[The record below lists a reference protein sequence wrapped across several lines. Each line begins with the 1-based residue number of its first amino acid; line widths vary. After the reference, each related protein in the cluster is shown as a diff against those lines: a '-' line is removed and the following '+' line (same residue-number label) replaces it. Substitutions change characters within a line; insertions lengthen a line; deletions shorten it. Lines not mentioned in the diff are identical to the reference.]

1 MNKKQEEGIDRN
13 WHPEFQK
20 YTEAIVSAPEYEG
33 LYFER
38 KKDTQIKWVATKKS
52 SAGQKRLAWWNKKCE
67 ELGIPVKS
75 GNYAVAVR
83 EIHPTKKHVCQI
95 CGKALS
101 IYYEYPTKQTLSK
114 INQKLGIKLNQTD
127 YTIKEIIEQFC
138 KNTDDLKSIAGIFKI
153 KSFKD
158 SDDLIRQ
165 IYDTHV
171 AKCSGKL
178 SPGAMSNCPDRFDGY
193 HSDGLCCRQFTDK
206 GRHTDNMKT
215 YVQDRRAYEEWS
227 DGNYNL
233 ANRLMGEYQK
243 APKCTCPVCGETAK
257 MTADHIGPISLGFC
271 HSTNFAPMCKACNS
285 AKNNRLS
292 LSDVRKLLTLEADG
306 NQVVSWHSQ
315 YIWDKYKNT
324 ITSDEDARKLSSL
337 MLKCHQNVLKLFS
350 LIYQK
355 GGEEFLQTYL
365 HPEYSMYDYRFSDF
379 NPLEP
384 DKLKIHE
391 SPLDSENK
399 RKNQKR
405 YLRIAFESLKKFDM
419 KKNRK
424 VTFYTDQFS
433 QETAAIMQS
442 IKARNFT
449 QADQEVRKLI
459 ALLCDKIIT
468 SESE

>member
-1 MNKKQEEGIDRN
+1 
-13 WHPEFQK
+13 
-20 YTEAIVSAPEYEG
+20 
-33 LYFER
+33 
-38 KKDTQIKWVATKKS
+38 
-52 SAGQKRLAWWNKKCE
+52 
-67 ELGIPVKS
+67 
-75 GNYAVAVR
+75 
-83 EIHPTKKHVCQI
+83 
-95 CGKALS
+95 
-101 IYYEYPTKQTLSK
+101 
-114 INQKLGIKLNQTD
+114 
-127 YTIKEIIEQFC
+127 
-138 KNTDDLKSIAGIFKI
+138 
-153 KSFKD
+153 
-158 SDDLIRQ
+158 
-165 IYDTHV
+165 
-171 AKCSGKL
+171 
-178 SPGAMSNCPDRFDGY
+178 
-193 HSDGLCCRQFTDK
+193 
-206 GRHTDNMKT
+206 MKT

-271 HSTNFAPMCKACNS
+271 HSTNFAPKCKACNS

-315 YIWDKYKNT
+315 YIWDKYKKA

-350 LIYQK
+350 LIYKK
-355 GGEEFLQTYL
+355 GGKEFLQTYL

-405 YLRIAFESLKKFDM
+405 YLRIAFESLKEFDM
-419 KKNRK
+419 KENRK
-424 VTFYTDQFS
+424 VTFYTDQFP
-433 QETAAIMQS
+433 QETAAVIQS

-449 QADQEVRKLI
+449 QADQEARKLI
-459 ALLCDKIIT
+459 TLLCDKIIA

>member
-1 MNKKQEEGIDRN
+1 MGCYQEIFRR
-13 WHPEFQK
+13 
-20 YTEAIVSAPEYEG
+20 TETSGMVEQEMRGTGYS
-33 LYFER
+33 R
-38 KKDTQIKWVATKKS
+38 KIRKLCRCSQGDTS
-52 SAGQKRLAWWNKKCE
+52 
-67 ELGIPVKS
+67 
-75 GNYAVAVR
+75 Y
-83 EIHPTKKHVCQI
+83 KKHVCQI

-101 IYYEYPTKQTLSK
+101 IYYEYPTKQTLSR
-114 INQKLGIKLNQTD
+114 INQKLGTKLKQTD

-138 KNTDDLKSIAGIFKI
+138 KNTNDLQNIAHIFKV
-153 KSFKD
+153 KSFTD
-158 SDDLIRQ
+158 TADLIRQ

-271 HSTNFAPMCKACNS
+271 HSTNFAPKCKACNS

-315 YIWDKYKNT
+315 YIWDKYKKA

-350 LIYQK
+350 LIYK
-355 GGEEFLQTYL
+355 KEGKN
-365 HPEYSMYDYRFSDF
+365 FSRLICIPNTPCTTTVF
-379 NPLEP
+379 RISTRWNPT
-384 DKLKIHE
+384 
-391 SPLDSENK
+391 N
-399 RKNQKR
+399 
-405 YLRIAFESLKKFDM
+405 
-419 KKNRK
+419 
-424 VTFYTDQFS
+424 
-433 QETAAIMQS
+433 
-442 IKARNFT
+442 
-449 QADQEVRKLI
+449 
-459 ALLCDKIIT
+459 
-468 SESE
+468 

>member
-1 MNKKQEEGIDRN
+1 MNKKQTEEIERN
-13 WHPEFQK
+13 WHPEFRK
-20 YTEAIVSAPEYEG
+20 YTEAIVSYPEYKG

-38 KKDTQIKWVATKKS
+38 KKDMQIKWVVTKKS
-52 SAGQKRLAWWNKKCE
+52 PAGQKRLSWWNKKCE

-75 GNYAVAVR
+75 GNYAVVAR
-83 EIHPTKKHVCQI
+83 AIHPTKKHVCQI
-95 CGKALS
+95 CGRALS
-101 IYYEYPTKQTLSK
+101 IYYEYPTKPTLAQ
-114 INQKLGIKLNQTD
+114 INRIFGTRLNQAD
-127 YTIKEIIEQFC
+127 YTIKEIIRLFC
-138 KNTDDLKSIAGIFKI
+138 KNTDDLKSIAEIFKI

-165 IYDTHV
+165 IYAIHV
-171 AKCSGKL
+171 ARCSRKL
-178 SPGAMSNCPDRFDGY
+178 SPGAMSNSPDRFDGY

-215 YVQDRRAYEEWS
+215 YMQDRRAYEEWA

-233 ANRLMGEYQK
+233 ANRLMGEFQK
-243 APKCTCPVCGETAK
+243 AKECRCPICGKIAK

-405 YLRIAFESLKKFDM
+405 YLRIAFESLKEFDM
-419 KKNRK
+419 KENRK
-424 VTFYTDQFS
+424 VTFYVDQYPK
-433 QETAAIMQS
+433 ETAAIMQS

-449 QADQEVRKLI
+449 QADQQVKKLI
-459 ALLCDKIIT
+459 ILLCEKVIA

>member
-13 WHPEFQK
+13 RHPEFQK

-101 IYYEYPTKQTLSK
+101 IYYEYPTKQTLSR
-114 INQKLGIKLNQTD
+114 INQKLGTKLKQTD

-138 KNTDDLKSIAGIFKI
+138 KNTNDLQNIAHIFKV
-153 KSFKD
+153 KYFTD
-158 SDDLIRQ
+158 AADLIRQ

-337 MLKCHQNVLKLFS
+337 MLKCHQ
-350 LIYQK
+350 
-355 GGEEFLQTYL
+355 
-365 HPEYSMYDYRFSDF
+365 
-379 NPLEP
+379 
-384 DKLKIHE
+384 
-391 SPLDSENK
+391 
-399 RKNQKR
+399 
-405 YLRIAFESLKKFDM
+405 
-419 KKNRK
+419 
-424 VTFYTDQFS
+424 
-433 QETAAIMQS
+433 
-442 IKARNFT
+442 
-449 QADQEVRKLI
+449 
-459 ALLCDKIIT
+459 
-468 SESE
+468 